1 MAIVVLAAAVV
12 LVLVPDLQ
20 LVGKQALGSQLA
32 GSHTF
37 VQSAGLQLAA
47 LAAGWLTVT
56 ALGCAVVL
64 AARAGAGVCTTATE
78 VVFA

>member
-1 MAIVVLAAAVV
+1 MAIVVLVVAVV
-12 LVLVPDLQ
+12 LVEVP
-20 LVGKQALGSQLA
+20 GSQLA